1 MKVMI
6 SYFNNI
12 RHFTPIMVPL
22 STAKWD
28 PKWYRKEGKVYID
41 KRGVINGLR
50 IEKLVF
56 NKYSW
61 IKLQNTDDD
70 CITCVD
76 AGNNMQNRTDIKNFC
91 SFMSCY
97 LEQLRQIDFKEF
109 IKCLKAALLPG
120 QIPVLI
126 VHEKPDR
133 LCAERYVLK
142 QWFKENGYELEEV
155 TQK

>member
-12 RHFTPIMVPL
+12 RNFSPFMIPL

-28 PKWYRKEGKVYID
+28 PKWYRKEGHAYVD
-41 KRGVINGLR
+41 KRGVVNGLR

-56 NKYSW
+56 KQSDW
-61 IKLQNTDDD
+61 VKLQNADDD

-76 AGNNMQNRTDIKNFC
+76 AGNNMQDRTQLENFC
-91 SFMSCY
+91 PFMKLY

-109 IKCLKAALLPG
+109 IKLLKVALLPG
-120 QIPVLI
+120 QVPVLI
-126 VHEKPDR
+126 VHEKPNR
-133 LCAERYVLK
+133 LCSERYVLK
-142 QWFKENGYELEEV
+142 QWFKENDYELEEV
-155 TQK
+155 KCK

>member
-12 RHFTPIMVPL
+12 RHFEPNMIPL

-28 PKWYRKEGKVYID
+28 PKWYRDEHNCVYRD
-41 KRGVINGLR
+41 KRGVLNGFR
-50 IEKLVF
+50 CEMLVF
-56 NKYSW
+56 DDRNWTQLMKDNLECCRDCPQYKDRREDFCMFM
-61 IKLQNTDDD
+61 KL
-70 CITCVD
+70 
-76 AGNNMQNRTDIKNFC
+76 
-91 SFMSCY
+91 Y
-97 LEQLRQIDFKEF
+97 LEQLRQIDFKDFIRRVKEF
-109 IKCLKAALLPG
+109 IIRDDL
-120 QIPVLI
+120 IPVLI

-155 TQK
+155 LCNE